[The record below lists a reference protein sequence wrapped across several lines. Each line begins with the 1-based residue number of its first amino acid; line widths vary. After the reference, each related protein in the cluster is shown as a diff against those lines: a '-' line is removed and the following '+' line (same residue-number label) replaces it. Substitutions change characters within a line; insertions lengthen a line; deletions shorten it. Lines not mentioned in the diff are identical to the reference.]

1 MLALDLHMQGL
12 RGKLEKSAQFLFE
25 LRTFQFL
32 HISIVCLTVDMSVGV
47 QQIRI
52 RKGLLCDYGPF
63 KH

>member
-32 HISIVCLTVDMSVGV
+32 HISIVCLTVDMSVGALKSENTV
-47 QQIRI
+47 FR
-52 RKGLLCDYGPF
+52 
-63 KH
+63 